1 MNPTFF
7 YFRQRPGLLP
17 AVFITLLLWGL
28 PSWAAA
34 QGVGPDLGGGKM
46 KDRADAKDNKAAK
59 RDKKADADTAQAS
72 AADAEARQLAKL
84 RDRLEVEDDAE
95 WDVIARRITQVIEAR
110 RTLATGS
117 GDRTKRTARTS
128 GNPDYDALRS
138 SVSDKLTDAEIKA
151 RLARVHQIY
160 QQNEALL
167 AKAQADLRAVLS
179 IRQEAVAVMVG
190 LLPP

>member
-7 YFRQRPGLLP
+7 YFRQRPGLLT

-110 RTLATGS
+110 RT
-117 GDRTKRTARTS
+117 KRTARTS